1 MFMRVLQA
9 RDGRI
14 STLGTRLRNWV
25 ALDQVAI
32 FVDAE
37 DGVWPLMTEQID
49 RGVSMRLVPVF
60 EDDCVA
66 QCARAVA
73 ATAMAVVFLHGNPV
87 RAQSRGELLYDMNCV
102 ACHSEKMHW
111 RSGKLVNDWTGL
123 EVQVRRWQQA
133 ASLGWNDEDIL
144 EVARYLNERFY
155 GFAPRNPTGSMEV
168 PAPAPAA
175 AGPTRVA
182 RP

>member
-1 MFMRVLQA
+1 
-9 RDGRI
+9 
-14 STLGTRLRNWV
+14 
-25 ALDQVAI
+25 
-32 FVDAE
+32 
-37 DGVWPLMTEQID
+37 
-49 RGVSMRLVPVF
+49 MRLVPVF
-60 EDDCVA
+60 QDGCAA

-73 ATAMAVVFLHGNPV
+73 ATAVAVVFLHGNAG
-87 RAQSRGELLYDMNCV
+87 RAQSRGELLYDMNCI

-133 ASLGWNDEDIL
+133 ASLGWNDADIM

-155 GFAPRNPTGSMEV
+155 GFAPRNTTGSLAAPV
-168 PAPAPAA
+168 PAPTE
-175 AGPTRVA
+175 AGPARVA